1 MSGAPRVRLMPV
13 VMTAAAA
20 LLALK
25 VIGLTSHT
33 SYLFVQP
40 AVAAGAAKTEE
51 KPPVEDSKGG
61 KEGTPLQARPAEKP
75 AVDTKGELAVEESSQ
90 KALSEALGKRREAM
104 DARASELDLRET
116 TLKAAE
122 KRLDDRLNEL
132 KRLEAAIGEAD
143 KRRAE
148 QEAGKLKEL
157 VILYEGMKP
166 KEAARIFEKLDA
178 QVLLD
183 VASRMKPR
191 TLSVVLGVMDPD
203 AAQKLT
209 VALARREATAP
220 VAETAAAADLD
231 LPKIEGKPTR

>member
-1 MSGAPRVRLMPV
+1 MSAPRIRLLPV
-13 VMTAAAA
+13 VMIAAGA
-20 LLALK
+20 LLVLK
-25 VIGLTSHT
+25 TVSLSNHT

-40 AVAAGAAKTEE
+40 AAAAGASRGEDKPPVDDSHGTKEGAPPQVRPVE
-51 KPPVEDSKGG
+51 KPPVD
-61 KEGTPLQARPAEKP
+61 A
-75 AVDTKGELAVEESSQ
+75 KGELATEESSQ
-90 KALSEALGKRREAM
+90 KALTDALGKRREAM

-148 QEAGKLKEL
+148 EEAGKLKEL

-166 KEAARIFEKLDA
+166 KEAARIFEKLDP

-191 TLSVVLGVMDPD
+191 TLAVVMGLMAPD
-203 AAQKLT
+203 SAQKLT
-209 VALARREATAP
+209 VALARREAVAP
-220 VAETAAAADLD
+220 VAETAAAASIE